1 MSASFGPS
9 VATTNKTA
17 YYTRPGS
24 AEPNELAMDCQKKST
39 LRLCSRIPSQ
49 RRTDAT
55 SLPPPFLLSSSPSVK
70 WNVQPLRGRTRCRFG
85 MLPSSRRSSRSGAP
99 SSRLRLWVVIA
110 ICVGTAIVLILFL
123 LSLCLAYRRR
133 RPFPRPHPET
143 TQTSPR
149 DASSSLRK
157 SWRSWSAFSSPR
169 HSPSPP
175 APPVAEVQVHL
186 GKDDHRVVFTDHQRQ
201 ALSSTASGESRSTS
215 ADVMLSPKV
224 PGGAPRSRIWDGVTG
239 IPLRSWRR
247 PPVTSPMKTSLGN
260 GYGIVYRGVLPDNT
274 GVAIKNLLNNRGQA
288 EKGVQ
293 GEVEAIGRVR
303 HKNLVR
309 LLGYCVEGA
318 HRYVAPEYA
327 STGMLNERSDVYSLR
342 PCDEEKPVTVLF
354 SQAKGA
360 LTKVTSMWGE
370 TTCISKEGCR
380 RKRKER
386 S

>member
-1 MSASFGPS
+1 MP
-9 VATTNKTA
+9 
-17 YYTRPGS
+17 
-24 AEPNELAMDCQKKST
+24 
-39 LRLCSRIPSQ
+39 
-49 RRTDAT
+49 
-55 SLPPPFLLSSSPSVK
+55 
-70 WNVQPLRGRTRCRFG
+70 FG

-274 GVAIKNLLNNRGQA
+274 EVAIKNLLNNRGQA

-342 PCDEEKPVTVLF
+342 FLSWNHIREISDWITRGL
-354 SQAKGA
+354 
-360 LTKVTSMWGE
+360 LGE
-370 TTCISKEGCR
+370 LSRR
-380 RKRKER
+380 RKSEEVVDHKMLENLPQSSQRALLVALRCVDLMHSNDQEWVMSSICLKWMN
-386 S
+386 